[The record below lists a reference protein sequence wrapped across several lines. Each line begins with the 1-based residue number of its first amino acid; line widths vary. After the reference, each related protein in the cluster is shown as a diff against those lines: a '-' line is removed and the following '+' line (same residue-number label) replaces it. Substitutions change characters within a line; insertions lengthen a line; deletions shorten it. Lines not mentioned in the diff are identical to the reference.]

1 MKSNFLV
8 FLLLITL
15 LIILYC
21 VFSNTSLFSFENY
34 NSTLLNEGFVS
45 FSQTNGKDR
54 DLLSSVNIPYYGSN
68 TSVIMLYDT
77 IYFDTLNGNLIEVD
91 AYGVSGNSSTSANTV
106 STPIKTDMEVVK
118 EDISKLS
125 TTLNDLFKFIK
136 DTINIPPPSS
146 GTIRPTYGNTQPS
159 LGIIPTSSSGTTPP
173 PSSGTT
179 GTTPLPPSS
188 GTTSATYGNTQP
200 SSGTTPISYDY
211 TSQTSEYTTL
221 ITESFETSSNIN
233 GIYVLTRD
241 SNGSNTSEEYKS
253 VSSSGVQESKIVTIK
268 NMLSSWTYKTK
279 TAPSYYILYF
289 AVLQNT
295 YIHIINNSPNN
306 ILNLCTFYLSSN
318 GKNNTS
324 KKYSSGNTVV
334 MGTTKDNDVNN
345 NTFVNEVLYDM
356 SKLVYKITH
365 SVLYDNNSGLL
376 IIKNSG
382 DKDFKQYDSLG
393 NIYTSGS
400 SSKNNVSNPQILY
413 SSCIQCQEGFV
424 LFCQYQSSTLIAII
438 NVQSSQFKILNIA
451 AFDGTSLII
460 NPNGTGDSTGPMS
473 DYYKWL
479 AYWTVLNNNAKNGND
494 DIILKTQIVPTISL
508 NDYHDN
514 VFENAGRGISN
525 LVGDVADV
533 AGDAVKGTADLVGD
547 AVKGS
552 ADLVGDAVKGTV
564 DLTGKAVKGTVNL
577 AGDVAEDVVDVAED
591 IVSGVANIGSSSLY
605 YSPAQVGGT
614 NVYSSNFGV
623 AQVNGGAPINGV
635 AGSGVAPI
643 NGVASAGTA
652 GACRGNVASIPYTPG
667 NDMYSYFGA
676 LPSKGSNF
684 IPITTSFSAFGK

>member
-21 VFSNTSLFSFENY
+21 VFSNTSLFSFEKY

-45 FSQTNGKDR
+45 FSQTNGKDK
-54 DLLSSVNIPYYGSN
+54 DLLSSVSIPYYGSN

-106 STPIKTDMEVVK
+106 STPIKTDIEVVK

-125 TTLNDLFKFIK
+125 TTLNDLFKFIT
-136 DTINIPPPSS
+136 DPINIPQPPSK
-146 GTIRPTYGNTQPS
+146 TTPATYGNTQPS
-159 LGIIPTSSSGTTPP
+159 LG
-173 PSSGTT
+173 
-179 GTTPLPPSS
+179 
-188 GTTSATYGNTQP
+188 TTSATYGTTP
-200 SSGTTPISYDY
+200 TPSGTI
-211 TSQTSEYTTL
+211 
-221 ITESFETSSNIN
+221 ESFETSSNIN

-268 NMLSSWTYKTK
+268 NMLSNWTYKTK

-324 KKYSSGNTVV
+324 KKYSSDNTVV
-334 MGTTKDNDVNN
+334 MGTTKDTDVNN
-345 NTFVNEVLYDM
+345 NKFVNEGLYDM

-365 SVLYDNNSGLL
+365 SVLYNNNSGLL

-424 LFCQYQSSTLIAII
+424 LFCQYQSSTLIAVI
-438 NVQSSQFKILNIA
+438 NVQNSQFKILNTA

-460 NPNGTGDSTGPMS
+460 NPNGTDDSTGPMS

-479 AYWTVLNNNAKNGND
+479 AYWTVLNNNAKNGKD
-494 DIILKTQIVPTISL
+494 DIIIKTQIVPTISL
-508 NDYHDN
+508 DDYKN
-514 VFENAGRGISN
+514 NLFENAERGISN

-533 AGDAVKGTADLVGD
+533 AGDAVRGTADLVGD
-547 AVKGS
+547 AVKGTADIVGDTVKGS
-552 ADLVGDAVKGTV
+552 ADLVGDAVKGTAN
-564 DLTGKAVKGTVNL
+564 LTGKAVKGTVNL

-591 IVSGVANIGSSSLY
+591 VVSGVANIGSSALY

-614 NVYSSNFGV
+614 NVYGYGAGV
-623 AQVNGGAPINGV
+623 AQVNSVAPINGV

-652 GACRGNVASIPYTPG
+652 GANKGNVASIPQTPG